1 MNVIAGFIRLI
12 RTPNLFFI
20 GLTQLLFYFCIVT
33 RQREINP
40 GSYTT
45 LSLTDLVLLILASV
59 LIAAGGY
66 VINDYFDLNID
77 RINKPKR
84 LVIERVINR
93 RWAILWHF
101 CLSLL
106 GVLVSIY
113 LSWRSGNPLIGIIN
127 VLAVI
132 LLWFYST
139 NFKKQ
144 LLIGNIIIALLTA
157 WVVLVIY
164 VYEAKANFL
173 ALPESQVNYVTSV
186 FKMAILYGGFAFI
199 ISLIREVV
207 KDIEDMHGDLKY
219 NCKTLPIVWGL
230 NAAKLFVSIWL
241 IVLIAAI
248 LILQVYALQ
257 LQWYWMVIYNCITIL
272 LPLVLVVVKVIRATQ
287 SKDFSSIS
295 ALIKTVML
303 AGILSLLFFKF
314 YY

>member
-1 MNVIAGFIRLI
+1 M
-12 RTPNLFFI
+12 
-20 GLTQLLFYFCIVT
+20 
-33 RQREINP
+33 
-40 GSYTT
+40 
-45 LSLTDLVLLILASV
+45 
-59 LIAAGGY
+59 
-66 VINDYFDLNID
+66 
-77 RINKPKR
+77 
-84 LVIERVINR
+84 
-93 RWAILWHF
+93 
-101 CLSLL
+101 
-106 GVLVSIY
+106 
-113 LSWRSGNPLIGIIN
+113 
-127 VLAVI
+127 
-132 LLWFYST
+132 
-139 NFKKQ
+139 
-144 LLIGNIIIALLTA
+144 
-157 WVVLVIY
+157 
-164 VYEAKANFL
+164 
-173 ALPESQVNYVTSV
+173 
-186 FKMAILYGGFAFI
+186 
-199 ISLIREVV
+199 V